1 MEDIKGK
8 LPQDGKGSGN
18 VGEQI
23 KTGRRT
29 IEDVIDLLI
38 KLLALGLLVYWSYSI
53 LAPFITIAIWSV
65 ILAVSLFPVYN
76 SLRKKLWN
84 KHKLTAGIITGIL
97 LMLLIAPAIWMLIA
111 SGSELKGLADQVK
124 NGTFKLPLPGEELKA
139 FPIIGPQIFDIWS
152 NAVNNL
158 QGFAIEYQ
166 EQLKAVLIRLFG
178 LIASTGKGL
187 LILTISIIVS
197 GVLLAYADAAAN
209 FTETFFKRIA
219 GSAGTE
225 MTNIAAVTIR
235 NVTRGILGV
244 AFIQAMLAGIGIYLA
259 GVPFAGLWT
268 MICFL
273 LSVMQLGMLPVSAGV
288 IIYIWTAAPTSTA
301 IMLTIWMILVG
312 TVDNILKPILLG
324 KGAPVPMLV
333 VFLGA
338 IGGFIQSGFIG
349 LFTGAIILTLGYNLF
364 IDWVRK
370 HEIPAP

>member
-1 MEDIKGK
+1 MEDKMEKKPEDGTNIWNTVNKGITA
-8 LPQDGKGSGN
+8 N
-18 VGEQI
+18 
-23 KTGRRT
+23 RT
-29 IEDVIDLLI
+29 IDEIVDLLI
-38 KLLALGLLVYWSYSI
+38 RLFALGLLVYWSYSI
-53 LAPFITIAIWSV
+53 LQPFITIAIWSV
-65 ILAVSLFPVYN
+65 ILAVSLYPVYN
-76 SLRKKLWN
+76 SLRKRLWN
-84 KHKLTAGIITGIL
+84 KQKLAAGVITAIL

-111 SGSELKGLADQVK
+111 SGSELKGLADQLK
-124 NGTFKLPLPGEELKA
+124 AGTFKLPLPGDELKG
-139 FPIIGPQIFDIWS
+139 FPLIGPYLYDIWN

-166 EQLKAVLIRLFG
+166 EQIKAILIRLFG

-187 LILTISIIVS
+187 LILAVSIVVS
-197 GVLLAYADAAAN
+197 GVLLAYADAAAA
-209 FTETFFKRIA
+209 FTGMFFKRVA
-219 GSAGTE
+219 GDSGSE
-225 MTNIAAVTIR
+225 MTNVAAVTIR

-244 AFIQAMLAGIGIYLA
+244 AFIQAMLAGIGIYIA
-259 GVPFAGLWT
+259 GVPLAGLWT

-301 IMLTIWMILVG
+301 IMLTVWMVLVG

-324 KGAPVPMLV
+324 KGAPVPMLI

-364 IDWVRK
+364 IDWVK
-370 HEIPAP
+370 QHQKPLS